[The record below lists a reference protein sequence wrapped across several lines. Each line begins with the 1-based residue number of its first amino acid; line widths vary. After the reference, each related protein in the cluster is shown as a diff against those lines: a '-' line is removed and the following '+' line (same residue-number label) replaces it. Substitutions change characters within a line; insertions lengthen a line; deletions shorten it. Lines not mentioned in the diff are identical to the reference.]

1 MRSAIGRSHKPDNKT
16 KKKKVETKGQNEIDM
31 ALYLGNDFAEDY
43 QEQVKEW
50 CFNYAVLYN
59 K

>member
-1 MRSAIGRSHKPDNKT
+1 MLKIIPPRLRSAIGRSHKPDNKT

-43 QEQVKEW
+43 QEQVKE
-50 CFNYAVLYN
+50 
-59 K
+59 